1 MFLKV
6 VFTYTY
12 FGLVPCSLP
21 STGMFTF
28 KFVEYFIFLTVY
40 TKIFL
45 LARNGHIHPTARII
59 TIIYLTYVARI
70 ISFILFC
77 ITFTMKIS
85 RVFKS
90 CIYGAFTF
98 TFTINKTTNMKT
110 DGNISSKMPKQR
122 SLQRTSCYSFSYSI
136 KND

>member
-90 CIYGAFTF
+90 CILRS
-98 TFTINKTTNMKT
+98 IH
-110 DGNISSKMPKQR
+110 ISSLYIVSKPPPPPLTDVIIYISVYVVCHPYYS
-122 SLQRTSCYSFSYSI
+122 SL
-136 KND
+136 